1 MPTDNPIRRTK
12 DPVEYLSTDD
22 EEPEPGVAL
31 CLSGGGYRAMVF
43 HVGVI
48 WRLYESGWLTKLDRV
63 SSVSGGSITAAVLGL
78 AWDRIK
84 IGAPADTSLFKE
96 HFVKPIR
103 NLAGETIDAWGIV
116 GGILLPGTISEK
128 IQAS

>member
-1 MPTDNPIRRTK
+1 MPTDPLRTK

-22 EEPEPGVAL
+22 DEPEPGMAL
-31 CLSGGGYRAMVF
+31 CL
-43 HVGVI
+43 
-48 WRLYESGWLTKLDRV
+48 
-63 SSVSGGSITAAVLGL
+63 SGGSITAAVLGL

-84 IGAPADTSLFKE
+84 IDALADTSLFKE
-96 HFVKPIR
+96 NFVKPIR

-116 GGILLPGTISEK
+116 GGILLPGTISGK